1 MWYWELGLG
10 LGLWDWDVGLGLGLE
25 RSSAVR
31 GGGEQ
36 LSFGPSSPPAAD
48 AGGVPWRRFRV
59 PSSLLMSSGV
69 ELVNVFWFSAL
80 ISGLEIVQRYLFS
93 LSQDSQCFVKVGAK
107 SCEDLLGLQYR
118 PTSRGDLPKHHL

>member
-48 AGGVPWRRFRV
+48 AGGDPWRRFRV

-80 ISGLEIVQRYLFS
+80 ISGLEIVQRYSFS
-93 LSQDSQCFVKVGAK
+93 LSQSGLGSIGDTVT
-107 SCEDLLGLQYR
+107 EDTEDTGLLSNFIL
-118 PTSRGDLPKHHL
+118 T